1 MLRLIDA
8 LRLRGAVK
16 ELYAFVWNDFCDWYI
31 EEVKLRLLEDGDARA
46 AASATLLWVLE
57 RIVALAH
64 PVMPFV
70 TEEIWRFLPGERGL
84 LMRVGRSREPDA
96 EHRDDGAGAGRGRHE
111 MEFVTE
117 VRRLAGGRR
126 RAGRRCRQGMT
137 LRRLLDRVPPR
148 AP

>member
-8 LRLRGAVK
+8 YDFAAAVK
-16 ELYAFVWNDFCDWYI
+16 ELYAFVWNDFCDWYV
-31 EEVKLRLLEDGDARA
+31 EEVKLRLLEDGGART

-84 LMRVGRSREPDA
+84 LMESAMPRPERGATATPLSSRPW
-96 EHRDDGAGAGRGRHE
+96 
-111 MEFVTE
+111 
-117 VRRLAGGRR
+117 
-126 RAGRRCRQGMT
+126 
-137 LRRLLDRVPPR
+137 PPR
-148 AP
+148 WCS